1 MYLGFR
7 LIYNIGAGPSGT
19 GVCHTDGIKARAG
32 RFHSLWPTC
41 PGFIMLIMVT
51 LVLVATINYI
61 LRGGF
66 FKMGARNGST
76 SALDNYFKLTE
87 NKTDVKTEIIAGITT
102 FITMS
107 YILFVNPNML
117 SATGMDF
124 NAVFLATT
132 LSAAIGTLIMG
143 FYANLPFAQAS
154 GMGLN
159 AFFTFSVVMGLGYTW
174 QQALAIV
181 FLSGILFILLTVT
194 KAREAV
200 INAIPAS
207 LKHAIG
213 GGIGLFIALIGF
225 QNANIVIHEES
236 TLVTLTRFDNPGVI
250 LAVIGLVITSIL
262 MARKVKGA
270 ILIGIII
277 TTVIGIPMGVTN
289 TDIST
294 SLNLDISPTFMK
306 MDIKGLFDAQGTGSL
321 LTALANAITIIIS
334 FSLVDM
340 FDTIGT
346 LIGTANKA
354 GMLDEDGNLRNMNRA
369 LLADAVATS
378 VGAVLGTSTVTTYVE
393 SASGVAEGGR
403 TGLTAVTTGV
413 LFILAVFLAPFAL
426 VVPAEAT
433 APALIIVGV
442 LMMGAVKQINFDDFA
457 EALPAFLT
465 IAVMPF
471 TYSIAN
477 GIAAGLIF
485 YPIVKIVTGK
495 AREVHPTVY
504 ILAILFIL
512 RFTVL
517 PH

>member
-1 MYLGFR
+1 
-7 LIYNIGAGPSGT
+7 
-19 GVCHTDGIKARAG
+19 
-32 RFHSLWPTC
+32 
-41 PGFIMLIMVT
+41 
-51 LVLVATINYI
+51 
-61 LRGGF
+61 
-66 FKMGARNGST
+66 MGSKKGSA

-102 FITMS
+102 FITMA
-107 YILFVNPNML
+107 YILFVNPNIL

-124 NAVFLATT
+124 NSVFLATA
-132 LSAAIGTLIMG
+132 LSAAVGTFIMG
-143 FYANLPFAQAS
+143 FYANIPFAQAP

-159 AFFTFSVVMGLGYTW
+159 GFFAFSVVLGMGYTW

-194 KAREAV
+194 GARKAI

-225 QNANIVIHEES
+225 QNAGIVVHDEN
-236 TLVTLTRFDNPGVI
+236 TLVALTRFDNPGVI
-250 LAVIGLVITSIL
+250 LAVIGLVITGIL
-262 MARKVKGA
+262 MVRKVKGA
-270 ILIGIII
+270 ILIGIVI
-277 TTVIGIPMGVTN
+277 TTLIGIPMGVTN
-289 TDIST
+289 TAIDMA
-294 SLNLDISPTFMK
+294 LNLDISPTFMK
-306 MDIKGLFDAQGTGSL
+306 MDFKGLLDAQGAGG
-321 LTALANAITIIIS
+321 LTASLISAITVIIS
-334 FSLVDM
+334 FALVDM

-346 LIGTANKA
+346 LIGTANRA
-354 GMLDEDGNLRNMNRA
+354 GMLDEDGNLRNMDKA

-378 VGAVLGTSTVTTYVE
+378 AGAVLGTSTVTTYVE
-393 SASGVAEGGR
+393 SAAGVAEGGR
-403 TGLTAVTTGV
+403 TGLTAVTTGA
-413 LFILAVFLAPFAL
+413 LFVLAVFLAPFAL
-426 VVPAEAT
+426 AIPSAAT

-442 LMMGAVKQINFDDFA
+442 LMIGTIKQIDFDDFT

-485 YPIVKIVTGK
+485 YPIVKIITGK
-495 AREVHPTVY
+495 AKEVHPTVY

-512 RFTVL
+512 KFTIL

>member
-1 MYLGFR
+1 
-7 LIYNIGAGPSGT
+7 
-19 GVCHTDGIKARAG
+19 
-32 RFHSLWPTC
+32 
-41 PGFIMLIMVT
+41 
-51 LVLVATINYI
+51 
-61 LRGGF
+61 
-66 FKMGARNGST
+66 MGSKKGSA

-102 FITMS
+102 FITMA
-107 YILFVNPNML
+107 YILFVNPNIL

-124 NAVFLATT
+124 NSVFLATA
-132 LSAAIGTLIMG
+132 LSAAVGTFIMG
-143 FYANLPFAQAS
+143 FYANIPFAQAP

-159 AFFTFSVVMGLGYTW
+159 GFFAFSVVLGMGYTW

-194 KAREAV
+194 GARKA
-200 INAIPAS
+200 IIDAIPAS

-225 QNANIVIHEES
+225 QNAGIVVHDEN
-236 TLVTLTRFDNPGVI
+236 TLVALTRFDNPGVI
-250 LAVIGLVITSIL
+250 LAVIGLVITGIL
-262 MARKVKGA
+262 MVRKVKGA

-277 TTVIGIPMGVTN
+277 TTLIGIPMGVTN
-289 TDIST
+289 TAIDTAISF
-294 SLNLDISPTFMK
+294 DMSPTFMK
-306 MDIKGLFDAQGTGSL
+306 MDFAGLLSAQGSDSL
-321 LTALANAITIIIS
+321 LASLIGAITVIIS
-334 FSLVDM
+334 FALVDM

-346 LIGTANKA
+346 LIGTANRA
-354 GMLDEDGNLRNMNRA
+354 GMLDEDGNLRNMDKA

-378 VGAVLGTSTVTTYVE
+378 AGAVLGTSTVTTYVE
-393 SASGVAEGGR
+393 SAAGVAEGGR
-403 TGLTAVTTGV
+403 TGLTAVTTGA
-413 LFILAVFLAPFAL
+413 LFVLAVFLAPFAL
-426 VVPAEAT
+426 AIPAEAT

-442 LMMGAVKQINFDDFA
+442 LMVGTIKQIDFDDFA

-485 YPIVKIVTGK
+485 YPIVKIITGK
-495 AREVHPTVY
+495 AKEVHPAVY

-512 RFTVL
+512 KFTIL

>member
-1 MYLGFR
+1 M
-7 LIYNIGAGPSGT
+7 GT
-19 GVCHTDGIKARAG
+19 KKESV
-32 RFHSLWPTC
+32 
-41 PGFIMLIMVT
+41 
-51 LVLVATINYI
+51 
-61 LRGGF
+61 
-66 FKMGARNGST
+66 

-87 NKTDVKTEIIAGITT
+87 NKTDAKTEIIAGITT
-102 FITMS
+102 FVTMA
-107 YILFVNPNML
+107 YILFVNPNIL
-117 SATGMDF
+117 SATGMDP
-124 NAVFLATT
+124 NSVFLATT
-132 LSAAIGTLIMG
+132 LSAAVGTFMMG
-143 FYANLPFAQAS
+143 FYANLPFAQAP

-159 AFFTFSVVMGLGYTW
+159 AFFAFSVVLVLGYTW

-194 KAREAV
+194 GARKA
-200 INAIPAS
+200 IIGAIPAS

-225 QNANIVIHEES
+225 QNAGIVVHEEN
-236 TLVTLTRFDNPGVI
+236 TLVTLTRFDNPAVI
-250 LAVIGLVITSIL
+250 LAVIGLIITGIL
-262 MARKVKGA
+262 MVKRVKGA
-270 ILIGIII
+270 ILIGIIL
-277 TTVIGIPMGVTN
+277 TTIIGIPMGVTN
-289 TDIST
+289 TAIDTAI
-294 SLNLDISPTFMK
+294 NFNISPTLLK
-306 MDIKGLFDAQGTGSL
+306 MDFRGLLNPQGSNSL
-321 LTALANAITIIIS
+321 LTTLMSAVTVIIS

-354 GMLDEDGNLRNMNRA
+354 GMLDEEGNLHNMDRA

-393 SASGVAEGGR
+393 SAAGVAEGGR
-403 TGLTAVTTGV
+403 TGLTAVTTGA

-426 VVPAEAT
+426 AIPSAAT

-442 LMMGAVKQINFDDFA
+442 LMMGAVKQINFDDFT

-495 AREVHPTVY
+495 AKDVHPAVY

>member
-1 MYLGFR
+1 
-7 LIYNIGAGPSGT
+7 
-19 GVCHTDGIKARAG
+19 
-32 RFHSLWPTC
+32 
-41 PGFIMLIMVT
+41 
-51 LVLVATINYI
+51 
-61 LRGGF
+61 
-66 FKMGARNGST
+66 MGSRKGSA
-76 SALDNYFKLTE
+76 SALDNYFRLTE
-87 NKTDVKTEIIAGITT
+87 NKTDAKTEIIAGITT
-102 FITMS
+102 FITMA
-107 YILFVNPNML
+107 YILFVNPNIL

-124 NAVFLATT
+124 NSVFLATT
-132 LSAAIGTLIMG
+132 LSAAVGTFIMG

-159 AFFTFSVVMGLGYTW
+159 AFFAFSVVLGMGYTW

-194 KAREAV
+194 GARRA
-200 INAIPAS
+200 IIDAIPAS

-225 QNANIVIHEES
+225 QNAGIVVHDEN

-250 LAVIGLVITSIL
+250 LAVIGLIITGIL
-262 MARKVKGA
+262 MVKKVKGA
-270 ILIGIII
+270 ILIGIVI
-277 TTVIGIPMGVTN
+277 TTLIGIPMGVTN
-289 TDIST
+289 TAIDMT
-294 SLNLDISPTFMK
+294 LNLDISPTFMK
-306 MDIKGLFDAQGTGSL
+306 MDFKGLLDAQGASG
-321 LTALANAITIIIS
+321 LTASLISAITVIIS
-334 FSLVDM
+334 FALVDM

-346 LIGTANKA
+346 LIGTANRA
-354 GMLDEDGNLRNMNRA
+354 GMLDEDGNLRNMDKA

-378 VGAVLGTSTVTTYVE
+378 AGAVLGTSTVTTYVE
-393 SASGVAEGGR
+393 SAAGVAEGGR
-403 TGLTAVTTGV
+403 TGLTAVTTGA
-413 LFILAVFLAPFAL
+413 LFVLAVFLAPFAL
-426 VVPAEAT
+426 AIPAEAT

-442 LMMGAVKQINFDDFA
+442 LMVGTIKQIDFDDFA

-485 YPIVKIVTGK
+485 YPIVKIITGK
-495 AREVHPTVY
+495 AKEVHPAVY

-512 RFTVL
+512 KFTIL

>member
-1 MYLGFR
+1 M
-7 LIYNIGAGPSGT
+7 GT
-19 GVCHTDGIKARAG
+19 KKESV
-32 RFHSLWPTC
+32 
-41 PGFIMLIMVT
+41 
-51 LVLVATINYI
+51 
-61 LRGGF
+61 
-66 FKMGARNGST
+66 

-87 NKTDVKTEIIAGITT
+87 NKTDAKTEIIAGVTT
-102 FITMS
+102 FVTMA
-107 YILFVNPNML
+107 YILFVNPNIL
-117 SATGMDF
+117 SATGMDP

-132 LSAAIGTLIMG
+132 LSAAVGTFMMG
-143 FYANLPFAQAS
+143 LYANLPFAQAP

-159 AFFTFSVVMGLGYTW
+159 AFFAFSVVLVLGYTW

-194 KAREAV
+194 GARKA
-200 INAIPAS
+200 IIDAIPAS

-225 QNANIVIHEES
+225 QNAGIVIHEEN
-236 TLVTLTRFDNPGVI
+236 TLVTLTRFDNPAVI
-250 LAVIGLVITSIL
+250 LAVIGLVITGIL
-262 MARKVKGA
+262 MVKRVKGA
-270 ILIGIII
+270 ILIGIIL
-277 TTVIGIPMGVTN
+277 TTIIGIPMGVTN
-289 TDIST
+289 TAIET
-294 SLNLDISPTFMK
+294 AINFNISPTLLK
-306 MDIKGLFDAQGTGSL
+306 MDFRGLLDPQGTNSL
-321 LTALANAITIIIS
+321 LTTIMSAITVIIS

-340 FDTIGT
+340 FYTIGT

-354 GMLDEDGNLRNMNRA
+354 GMLDEEGNLRNMDRA

-393 SASGVAEGGR
+393 SAAGVAEGGR
-403 TGLTAVTTGV
+403 TGLTAVTTGA
-413 LFILAVFLAPFAL
+413 LFIVAIFLAPFAL
-426 VVPAEAT
+426 AIPSAAT

-442 LMMGAVKQINFDDFA
+442 LMMGAVKQINFDDFT

-495 AREVHPTVY
+495 AKEVHPTVY

>member
-1 MYLGFR
+1 
-7 LIYNIGAGPSGT
+7 
-19 GVCHTDGIKARAG
+19 
-32 RFHSLWPTC
+32 
-41 PGFIMLIMVT
+41 
-51 LVLVATINYI
+51 
-61 LRGGF
+61 
-66 FKMGARNGST
+66 MGSKKGSA

-102 FITMS
+102 FITMA
-107 YILFVNPNML
+107 YILFVNPNIL

-124 NAVFLATT
+124 NSVFLATA
-132 LSAAIGTLIMG
+132 LSAAVGTFIMG
-143 FYANLPFAQAS
+143 FYANIPFAQAP

-159 AFFTFSVVMGLGYTW
+159 GFFAFSVVLGMGYTW

-194 KAREAV
+194 GARKA
-200 INAIPAS
+200 IIDAIPAS

-225 QNANIVIHEES
+225 QNAGIVVHDEN
-236 TLVTLTRFDNPGVI
+236 TLVALTRFDNPGVI
-250 LAVIGLVITSIL
+250 LAVIGLVITGIL
-262 MARKVKGA
+262 MVRKVKGA
-270 ILIGIII
+270 ILIGIVI
-277 TTVIGIPMGVTN
+277 TTLIGIPMGVTN
-289 TDIST
+289 TAIDMA
-294 SLNLDISPTFMK
+294 LNLDISPTFMK
-306 MDIKGLFDAQGTGSL
+306 MDFKGLLDAQGAGG
-321 LTALANAITIIIS
+321 LTASLISAITVIIS
-334 FSLVDM
+334 FALVDM

-346 LIGTANKA
+346 LIGTANRA
-354 GMLDEDGNLRNMNRA
+354 GMLDEDGNLRNMDKA

-378 VGAVLGTSTVTTYVE
+378 AGAVLGTSTVTTYVE
-393 SASGVAEGGR
+393 SAAGVAEGGR
-403 TGLTAVTTGV
+403 TGLTAVTTGA
-413 LFILAVFLAPFAL
+413 LFVLAVFLAPFAL
-426 VVPAEAT
+426 AIPSAAT

-442 LMMGAVKQINFDDFA
+442 LMIGTIKQIDFDDFT

-485 YPIVKIVTGK
+485 YPIVKIITGK
-495 AREVHPTVY
+495 AKEVHPTVY

-512 RFTVL
+512 KFTIL

>member
-1 MYLGFR
+1 M
-7 LIYNIGAGPSGT
+7 SS
-19 GVCHTDGIKARAG
+19 K
-32 RFHSLWPTC
+32 
-41 PGFIMLIMVT
+41 
-51 LVLVATINYI
+51 
-61 LRGGF
+61 
-66 FKMGARNGST
+66 KGST
-76 SALDNYFKLTE
+76 SALDNYFRLTE
-87 NKTDVKTEIIAGITT
+87 NKTDVKTEIIAGLTT
-102 FITMS
+102 FITMA
-107 YILFVNPNML
+107 YILFVNPNIL
-117 SATGMDF
+117 SVAGMDF
-124 NAVFLATT
+124 NSVFLATT
-132 LSAAIGTLIMG
+132 LSAAIGTFIMG
-143 FYANLPFAQAS
+143 FYANIPFAQAS

-159 AFFTFSVVMGLGYTW
+159 AFFTFSVVLGLGYTW

-194 KAREAV
+194 GARRA
-200 INAIPAS
+200 IIDAIPAS

-225 QNANIVIHEES
+225 QNAGIVIHEEN

-250 LAVIGLVITSIL
+250 LAVIGLVITGIL
-262 MARKVKGA
+262 MVRKIKGA

-277 TTVIGIPMGVTN
+277 TTIIGIPMGLTN
-289 TDIST
+289 TAIDMAI
-294 SLNLDISPTFMK
+294 NLDISPTFMK
-306 MDIKGLFDAQGTGSL
+306 MDFGGLLNAQGTGNL
-321 LTALANAITIIIS
+321 LTALANALTVIIS

-354 GMLDEDGNLRNMNRA
+354 GMLDEDGNLPNMNKA

-393 SASGVAEGGR
+393 SAAGVAEGGR
-403 TGLTAVTTGV
+403 TGLTAVTTGA
-413 LFILAVFLAPFAL
+413 LFILAIFLAPFAL
-426 VVPAEAT
+426 AIPGEAT

-442 LMMGAVKQINFDDFA
+442 LMMGAVKQINFDDFT

-495 AREVHPTVY
+495 AKDVHPAVY

>member
-1 MYLGFR
+1 MGSR
-7 LIYNIGAGPSGT
+7 
-19 GVCHTDGIKARAG
+19 
-32 RFHSLWPTC
+32 
-41 PGFIMLIMVT
+41 
-51 LVLVATINYI
+51 
-61 LRGGF
+61 RGS
-66 FKMGARNGST
+66 A
-76 SALDNYFKLTE
+76 SALDNYFRLTE
-87 NKTDVKTEIIAGITT
+87 NKTDAKTEIIAGITT
-102 FITMS
+102 FITMA
-107 YILFVNPNML
+107 YILFVNPNIL

-124 NAVFLATT
+124 NSVFLATT
-132 LSAAIGTLIMG
+132 LSAAIGTFIMG

-159 AFFTFSVVMGLGYTW
+159 AFFAFSVVLGMGYTW
-174 QQALAIV
+174 QQTLAIV

-194 KAREAV
+194 GARRA
-200 INAIPAS
+200 IIDAIPAS

-225 QNANIVIHEES
+225 QNAGIVVHEEN

-250 LAVIGLVITSIL
+250 LAVIGLVITGIL
-262 MARKVKGA
+262 MVRKVKGA

-277 TTVIGIPMGVTN
+277 TTLIGIPMGVTN
-289 TDIST
+289 TAIDTTISFDISK
-294 SLNLDISPTFMK
+294 TFMK
-306 MDIKGLFDAQGTGSL
+306 MDFAGLLKAQGTDSL
-321 LTALANAITIIIS
+321 LASLISALTVIIS
-334 FSLVDM
+334 FALVDM

-346 LIGTANKA
+346 LIGTANRA
-354 GMLDEDGNLRNMNRA
+354 GMLDKDGNLRNMNKA

-378 VGAVLGTSTVTTYVE
+378 AGAVLGTSTVTTYVE
-393 SASGVAEGGR
+393 SAAGVAEGGR
-403 TGLTAVTTGV
+403 TGLTAVTTGA
-413 LFILAVFLAPFAL
+413 LFVLAVFLAPFAL
-426 VVPAEAT
+426 AIPSAAT

-442 LMMGAVKQINFDDFA
+442 LMMGTIKQINFDDFA

-485 YPIVKIVTGK
+485 YPIVKIITGK
-495 AREVHPTVY
+495 AKEVHPTVY

-512 RFTVL
+512 KFTIL

>member
-1 MYLGFR
+1 M
-7 LIYNIGAGPSGT
+7 GT
-19 GVCHTDGIKARAG
+19 KKEPV
-32 RFHSLWPTC
+32 
-41 PGFIMLIMVT
+41 
-51 LVLVATINYI
+51 
-61 LRGGF
+61 
-66 FKMGARNGST
+66 

-87 NKTDVKTEIIAGITT
+87 NKTDAKTEIIAGITT
-102 FITMS
+102 FVTMA
-107 YILFVNPNML
+107 YILFVNPNIL
-117 SATGMDF
+117 SATGMDP

-132 LSAAIGTLIMG
+132 LSAAVGTFMMG

-159 AFFTFSVVMGLGYTW
+159 AFFAFSVVLVLGYTW

-194 KAREAV
+194 GARRA
-200 INAIPAS
+200 IIDAIPAS

-225 QNANIVIHEES
+225 QNAGIVVHEEN
-236 TLVTLTRFDNPGVI
+236 TLVTLTRFDNPAVI
-250 LAVIGLVITSIL
+250 LSVIGLVITGIL
-262 MARKVKGA
+262 MVKRVKGA
-270 ILIGIII
+270 ILIGIIL
-277 TTVIGIPMGVTN
+277 TTIIGIPMGVTN
-289 TDIST
+289 TAIDTAIN
-294 SLNLDISPTFMK
+294 LNISPTLLK
-306 MDIKGLFDAQGTGSL
+306 MDFRGLLNPQGTNSL
-321 LTALANAITIIIS
+321 LTTIMSAVTVIIS

-354 GMLDEDGNLRNMNRA
+354 GMLDEEGNLRNMDRA

-393 SASGVAEGGR
+393 SAAGVAEGGR

-426 VVPAEAT
+426 AIPPAAT

-442 LMMGAVKQINFDDFA
+442 LMMGAVKQINFDDFT

-485 YPIVKIVTGK
+485 YPIVKIVMGK
-495 AREVHPTVY
+495 AKEVHFTVY
-504 ILAILFIL
+504 ILALLFIL